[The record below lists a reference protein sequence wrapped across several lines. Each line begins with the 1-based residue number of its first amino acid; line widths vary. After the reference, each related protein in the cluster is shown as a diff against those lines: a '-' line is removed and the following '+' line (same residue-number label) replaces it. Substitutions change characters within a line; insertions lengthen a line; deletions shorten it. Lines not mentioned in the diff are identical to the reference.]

1 MTIYEDDK
9 HPRGQAD
16 NAGQFR
22 DKANSGPEAALTI
35 PSSPVRELEDTVD
48 DAIDML
54 CDDLTG
60 PDDLQRIRGVLKD
73 AVHKSR
79 IENPTPAFK
88 SKYEPDEYRDL
99 WVENM
104 PRVSGR
110 MYFAIPG
117 EQPIHVDDDQARRIL
132 EILSSEA

>member
-22 DKANSGPEAALTI
+22 DKANSGPEEALTI
-35 PSSPVRELEDTVD
+35 PSGQARELEDIVD

-54 CDDLTG
+54 GNDLTG
-60 PDDLQRIRGVLKD
+60 PDDLQRIRGALED
-73 AVHKSR
+73 AVRRAR
-79 IENPTPAFK
+79 IDRIAPAFK
-88 SKYEPDEYRDL
+88 SEYYPDKYRDL
-99 WVENM
+99 WVGNM
-104 PRVSGR
+104 PRVSGY

-117 EQPIHVDDDQARRIL
+117 EQPISVDDDQARRFL
-132 EILSSEA
+132 EILSSES

>member
-1 MTIYEDDK
+1 MTIYDENQ

-35 PSSPVRELEDTVD
+35 PSGQARSLEDIVD
-48 DAIDML
+48 DAIDRL
-54 CDDLTG
+54 GNDLTG
-60 PDDLQRIRGVLKD
+60 PDDLQRIRAALED
-73 AVHKSR
+73 AVRKSR

-88 SKYEPDEYRDL
+88 SKYYPDKYRDL

-104 PRVSGR
+104 PRVSGY

-117 EQPIHVDDDQARRIL
+117 EQPIGVDEDQARRIL
-132 EILSSEA
+132 EMLSTEA